1 MGEDTPQP
9 GGNFRLFSP
18 LKLAGRLVR
27 FQKGLLN
34 DIRWIQLSLQ
44 QRIHLHFRQQTQ
56 VIPEPCQ
63 PEIAIFGILGHYEN
77 LKPAKGKCNRDSPL
91 SPLSPERPSSM
102 LVGYVSDEYYA
113 ALPDVLVEFRS
124 ADGSRFSTRSSSSG
138 AVVADLTPGDYE
150 VCLNKAGYGS
160 KRSKVSVGS
169 FGPIHF
175 RLLSDRLLGYA
186 WPKWCRAGD
195 VVELRVHA
203 VEPYKL
209 GLWRYGYHKEFI
221 HNLGWYDN
229 HGPRAAMQ
237 TIPDGHFV
245 EQGVGWDN
253 GFGLHRQF
261 LTAPERSGLYYVHA
275 RTESGAFFS
284 FPLVVA
290 PALPQAPLAVL
301 ASTNT
306 WNAYNP
312 FGGRSNYLLAAKM
325 VEEPVVNAKADLP
338 RYRMS
343 DYGEWKSAVAFN
355 PLSFDRPEPYNHVPE
370 AVQCT
375 DPIEGRQAC
384 HLAPA
389 EWRLLG
395 WLERQGYAYDLY
407 ADYQLHAG
415 VLDPSAYRA
424 LILSVHPEYW
434 SEEMYQAVKSWVFE
448 QGGRLLYLGGNGLN
462 CKIEFLDQGRSM
474 RCLNYWPDGYE
485 SRFHYQVE
493 SEANLLGVAY
503 SDAGAMTA
511 APYEV
516 LEPDHWIFAGTG
528 LKRRDLFGTKVLHQR
543 YAGGASGH
551 ETDKITASSP
561 KNVTLLAKGLNR
573 DDGGAHLVYFATPS
587 GGAVFSA
594 GSIMYPTALLCDD
607 PTSIITMQALERFL
621 K

>member
-1 MGEDTPQP
+1 
-9 GGNFRLFSP
+9 
-18 LKLAGRLVR
+18 
-27 FQKGLLN
+27 
-34 DIRWIQLSLQ
+34 
-44 QRIHLHFRQQTQ
+44 
-56 VIPEPCQ
+56 
-63 PEIAIFGILGHYEN
+63 
-77 LKPAKGKCNRDSPL
+77 
-91 SPLSPERPSSM
+91 M

-113 ALPDVLVEFRS
+113 ALADVLLEFRG
-124 ADGSRFSTRSSSSG
+124 ADGSRLVTRSSSSG
-138 AVVADLTPGDYE
+138 AIVADLTPGDYE
-150 VCLNKAGYGS
+150 VCLSKPGFGS
-160 KRSKVSVGS
+160 KRVKASIATSS
-169 FGPIHF
+169 PFHF

-195 VVELRVHA
+195 RVEFRVHA

-221 HNLGWYDN
+221 RNIGWYDN
-229 HGPRAAMQ
+229 HGPRASMQ
-237 TIPDGHFV
+237 LVPDGHFV
-245 EQGVGWDN
+245 ERGVGWDN

-261 LTAPERSGLYYVHA
+261 LTAPERTGLYYFHA
-275 RTESGAFFS
+275 RGESGAFFS

-290 PALPQAPLAVL
+290 PAQPQAPIAVL

-312 FGGRSNYLLAAKM
+312 FGGRSNYIMAAKM
-325 VEEPVVNAKADLP
+325 IDEPIINAKSDLP
-338 RYRMS
+338 RYRLS
-343 DYGEWKSAVAFN
+343 DYGEWKSSVEFN

-370 AVQCT
+370 PVQCT

-415 VLDPSAYRA
+415 LLDLRAYRV
-424 LILSVHPEYW
+424 LLLSVHPEYW
-434 SEEMYQAVKSWVFE
+434 SEEMYREVKTWVFGR
-448 QGGRLLYLGGNGLN
+448 GGRLLYLGGNGLD
-462 CKIEFLDQGRSM
+462 CKVELLDGGNSM
-474 RCLNYWPDGYE
+474 RCLNQWPAGYE

-493 SEANLLGVAY
+493 SGANLLGVVF

-516 LEPDHWIFAGTG
+516 VAPDHWVFAGTG
-528 LKRRDLFGTKVLHQR
+528 LRRRDLFGTKVLHQR

-551 ETDKITASSP
+551 ETDKISPSSP
-561 KNVTLLAKGLNR
+561 KQIALLAQGQNPQE
-573 DDGGAHLVYFATPS
+573 GGAHLIYFETPG

-594 GSIMYPTALLCDD
+594 GSIMYPSALLCDE
-607 PTSIITMQALERFL
+607 PTSFITANVIERFL